1 MNLDLSEKILEN
13 IIVMKKIL
21 KQILNEINEDLQ
33 FNLTNVDWD
42 GLKEGVKNEG
52 VNKHSRYNNIKDV
65 VLDLF
70 ETIGYDAFGIV
81 EVSDIDQSVFHR

>member
-1 MNLDLSEKILEN
+1 
-13 IIVMKKIL
+13 MKTIL
-21 KQILNEINEDLQ
+21 KQILDEINEDLQ

-42 GLKEGVKNEG
+42 GLKEAVKNEG
-52 VNKHSRYNNIKDV
+52 VNKHSRYNDIKDV